1 VEICI
6 VLKADWKLNRAGGE
20 ERRVKKDEE
29 NCKKKKKKREV
40 DSVRL
45 GGANRRF
52 TSQTMFDPYLYA
64 KGHKSHIL

>member
-1 VEICI
+1 MHLIKNWMDYI
-6 VLKADWKLNRAGGE
+6 TRAMG
-20 ERRVKKDEE
+20 RKKYEE
-29 NCKKKKKKREV
+29 NLKKKREV

>member
-1 VEICI
+1 MKKI
-6 VLKADWKLNRAGGE
+6 LKKKE
-20 ERRVKKDEE
+20 ERG
-29 NCKKKKKKREV
+29 EV

>member
-1 VEICI
+1 MRRIKNW
-6 VLKADWKLNRAGGE
+6 LKLYYTRPTGRKKYE
-20 ERRVKKDEE
+20 EKSG
-29 NCKKKKKKREV
+29 KKKERGEV
-40 DSVRL
+40 DSMRL